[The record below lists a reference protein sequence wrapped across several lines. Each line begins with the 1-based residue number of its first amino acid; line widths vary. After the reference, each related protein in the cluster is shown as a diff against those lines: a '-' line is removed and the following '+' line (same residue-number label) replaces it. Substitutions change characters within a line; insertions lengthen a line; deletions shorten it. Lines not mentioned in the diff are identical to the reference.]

1 MSKTA
6 ANPKTTDAEMK
17 EIQRKLGFL
26 TFDAQPREWFDTG
39 SRMLNAVLGS
49 QEKGIAYGKMIEV
62 FGPESNGKTLLALLL
77 AGLAQADDA
86 KVAWVDFENS
96 LDKPWAASQG

>member
-1 MSKTA
+1 MAKQKALT
-6 ANPKTTDAEMK
+6 PDAELAA
-17 EIQRKLGFL
+17 IQKVLGYL
-26 TFDAQPREWFDTG
+26 TLELQPREWFDTG